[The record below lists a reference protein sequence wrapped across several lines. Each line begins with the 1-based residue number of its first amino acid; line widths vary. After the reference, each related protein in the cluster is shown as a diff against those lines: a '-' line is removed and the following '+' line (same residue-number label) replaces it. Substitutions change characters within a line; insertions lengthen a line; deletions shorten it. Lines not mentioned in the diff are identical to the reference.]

1 MLQIQ
6 YYNKGLS
13 KTQIEQIIKNY
24 NLKYTTLTNEINLKL
39 NSMIKTVLS
48 DITPFLENIE
58 YLSKQAKQLKEI
70 ENTNNRIESLE
81 AKLKEKSLLVKEF
94 QNNIKYLKQE
104 INELKEKEKE
114 YERNIKAKDDIINN
128 LEKEKEKSNKK
139 KKKSYDYNH
148 STKHLTS
155 SSMDNAEINKETKS
169 EINEEENKNI
179 NISSKIQKNKNL
191 IKNSKYMMNLK
202 EITRNLNIYH
212 DHTLLTRNNQNIN
225 KFISST
231 NHKEENKTNKNKKRI
246 VYTTNKKKIKKN
258 QDMRLSSEI
267 KHVSKFQFN
276 QDDDESDKENMNNI
290 SHDDRNSIIFDEE
303 IDEEI
308 KELEIDE
315 QNILNLINKINNFE
329 NEK

>member
-1 MLQIQ
+1 
-6 YYNKGLS
+6 
-13 KTQIEQIIKNY
+13 
-24 NLKYTTLTNEINLKL
+24 
-39 NSMIKTVLS
+39 
-48 DITPFLENIE
+48 
-58 YLSKQAKQLKEI
+58 
-70 ENTNNRIESLE
+70 
-81 AKLKEKSLLVKEF
+81 
-94 QNNIKYLKQE
+94 
-104 INELKEKEKE
+104 
-114 YERNIKAKDDIINN
+114 
-128 LEKEKEKSNKK
+128 
-139 KKKSYDYNH
+139 
-148 STKHLTS
+148 
-155 SSMDNAEINKETKS
+155 MDNAEINKETKS

-202 EITRNLNIYH
+202 EITREITRNLNIYH

-225 KFISST
+225 KFISGA

>member
-1 MLQIQ
+1 M
-6 YYNKGLS
+6 
-13 KTQIEQIIKNY
+13 
-24 NLKYTTLTNEINLKL
+24 
-39 NSMIKTVLS
+39 
-48 DITPFLENIE
+48 
-58 YLSKQAKQLKEI
+58 
-70 ENTNNRIESLE
+70 
-81 AKLKEKSLLVKEF
+81 
-94 QNNIKYLKQE
+94 QNNIKYLKRE
-104 INELKEKEKE
+104 INDLKEKEKE

-128 LEKEKEKSNKK
+128 LEKEKMNKK
-139 KKKSYDYNH
+139 KKKSFDYNH
-148 STKHLTS
+148 STKHLTN

-225 KFISST
+225 KFISGA

>member
-1 MLQIQ
+1 
-6 YYNKGLS
+6 
-13 KTQIEQIIKNY
+13 
-24 NLKYTTLTNEINLKL
+24 
-39 NSMIKTVLS
+39 
-48 DITPFLENIE
+48 
-58 YLSKQAKQLKEI
+58 
-70 ENTNNRIESLE
+70 
-81 AKLKEKSLLVKEF
+81 
-94 QNNIKYLKQE
+94 
-104 INELKEKEKE
+104 
-114 YERNIKAKDDIINN
+114 
-128 LEKEKEKSNKK
+128 
-139 KKKSYDYNH
+139 
-148 STKHLTS
+148 
-155 SSMDNAEINKETKS
+155 
-169 EINEEENKNI
+169 
-179 NISSKIQKNKNL
+179 
-191 IKNSKYMMNLK
+191 MMNLK

-225 KFISST
+225 KFISGT

-246 VYTTNKKKIKKN
+246 VYTTNKKKIKKT